1 MNNKVKNLIIVF
13 LTFLFAIFLLNILIK
28 EIETNKSDITNMNI
42 LNYIPSNYE
51 ITILSNATSNNI
63 KNYINENILEQKK
76 DELNMIKDSLIS
88 YLGFN
93 LQEKIKDIYDN
104 EFAITFFENKLNK
117 KDILLIFKLKKNKD
131 INDIINIKEL
141 NKSDQIIELKRNGKL
156 NYIRYIF
163 LTKDNYIIASSNKDL
178 INSSLQANK
187 GNEILSKNSIPDD
200 LNLKGIKLLSISN
213 YINLKNNPNSEAQTF
228 NKLITIIDSEDN
240 KIKLR
245 SFSPNINKINTKIIN
260 NKIDNIKDII
270 FTNRFPR
277 HKENINSLFNDIN
290 HKDFIEEVFK
300 EVNDELLLITNNN
313 NNWVLCFKSKL
324 PKKISIDQLNS
335 LKKFKKEDLYIN
347 DINYSIYI
355 NDRLEIKDNSII
367 YEKDNPIFIL
377 KNEENTFISNNFD
390 TLLYINEK
398 ANLIDQYFNN
408 DIKTYKYI
416 LNDIFFIR
424 YIDNTQLVES
434 YKFLK
439 NLQYFINTELFS
451 LEDIRIN
458 ISLIIPE
465 QDEKVY
471 IESNLKI
478 L

>member
-1 MNNKVKNLIIVF
+1 MNN
-13 LTFLFAIFLLNILIK
+13 
-28 EIETNKSDITNMNI
+28 
-42 LNYIPSNYE
+42 
-51 ITILSNATSNNI
+51 
-63 KNYINENILEQKK
+63 
-76 DELNMIKDSLIS
+76 
-88 YLGFN
+88 
-93 LQEKIKDIYDN
+93 
-104 EFAITFFENKLNK
+104 
-117 KDILLIFKLKKNKD
+117 
-131 INDIINIKEL
+131 
-141 NKSDQIIELKRNGKL
+141 
-156 NYIRYIF
+156 
-163 LTKDNYIIASSNKDL
+163 
-178 INSSLQANK
+178 
-187 GNEILSKNSIPDD
+187 
-200 LNLKGIKLLSISN
+200 
-213 YINLKNNPNSEAQTF
+213 
-228 NKLITIIDSEDN
+228 
-240 KIKLR
+240 
-245 SFSPNINKINTKIIN
+245 
-260 NKIDNIKDII
+260 
-270 FTNRFPR
+270 
-277 HKENINSLFNDIN
+277 
-290 HKDFIEEVFK
+290 
-300 EVNDELLLITNNN
+300 
-313 NNWVLCFKSKL
+313 
-324 PKKISIDQLNS
+324 
-335 LKKFKKEDLYIN
+335 
-347 DINYSIYI
+347 INYSIYT

-424 YIDNTQLVES
+424 YIDNKQLVES